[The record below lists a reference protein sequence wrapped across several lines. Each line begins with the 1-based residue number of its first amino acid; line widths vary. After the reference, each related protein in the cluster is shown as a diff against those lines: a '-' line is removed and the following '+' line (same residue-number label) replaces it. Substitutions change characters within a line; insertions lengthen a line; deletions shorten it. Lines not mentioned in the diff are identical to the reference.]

1 MIFLAPAHSYS
12 LPVPASI
19 AASLAIDQC
28 QMHIQKK
35 YDGVPPPRT
44 RTDMRF
50 AAALRRWRF
59 SVMQRYCIVEVDRVA
74 ARPRA
79 RRLPLDERKPR
90 EES

>member
-1 MIFLAPAHSYS
+1 VL
-12 LPVPASI
+12 ASI
-19 AASLAIDQC
+19 SASLAIDQC

-44 RTDMRF
+44 RTDMR
-50 AAALRRWRF
+50 LRPLYGDGVF

-74 ARPRA
+74 ARPRD
-79 RRLPLDERKPR
+79 RRLQLDERKPR